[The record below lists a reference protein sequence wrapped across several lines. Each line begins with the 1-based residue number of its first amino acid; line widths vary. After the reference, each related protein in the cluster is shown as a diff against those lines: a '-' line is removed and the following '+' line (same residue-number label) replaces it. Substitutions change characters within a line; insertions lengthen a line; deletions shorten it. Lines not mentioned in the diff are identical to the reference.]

1 MARIACKYKG
11 KVYMALGKLALGSAT
26 LSAEAAFNEDTLCA
40 DVNMDGRI
48 YPVRIIGASA
58 MFLLSPTALRAA
70 RAVFGNR

>member
-1 MARIACKYKG
+1 VARIACKYKG
-11 KVYMALGKLALGSAT
+11 KVYTALGKLAIGSST
-26 LSAEAAFNEDTLCA
+26 LSAEAAFNEEMCA
-40 DVNMDGRI
+40 DGNMDGRI